1 MHYNDL
7 GARLD
12 MLNNSQIKSPKQPKE
27 KIEIKVSPNQER
39 IITTI
44 DVGSLNN
51 TLWWN
56 GCSKSMVS
64 WNGKGGYYI
73 CFGAILELH
82 VQELI

>member
-1 MHYNDL
+1 MHYNDM

-56 GCSKSMVS
+56 GPVVLRAWYHEMAKEDI
-64 WNGKGGYYI
+64 I
-73 CFGAILELH
+73 CVLGPY
-82 VQELI
+82 

>member
-44 DVGSLNN
+44 DVGR
-51 TLWWN
+51 
-56 GCSKSMVS
+56 
-64 WNGKGGYYI
+64 
-73 CFGAILELH
+73 
-82 VQELI
+82 LITRCGETVVLRAWYHEMAKEDIIYVLGPY

>member
-44 DVGSLNN
+44 DVGRPNN
-51 TLWWN
+51 TLW
-56 GCSKSMVS
+56 
-64 WNGKGGYYI
+64 
-73 CFGAILELH
+73 
-82 VQELI
+82 